1 MKANGKE
8 ISAFGLLQSLRQ
20 YFPYQHHKLSV
31 FHVLLVLINYM
42 CIYIYICLQV
52 LNFLS
57 QKNDIIFKF

>member
-20 YFPYQHHKLSV
+20 YFPYQHHELSV
-31 FHVLLVLINYM
+31 FHVLLVLVNYM
-42 CIYIYICLQV
+42 YIYICLQV

>member
-31 FHVLLVLINYM
+31 FHVLLVIVNYM
-42 CIYIYICLQV
+42 YIYICLKV

>member
-31 FHVLLVLINYM
+31 FHVLLVLVNYM
-42 CIYIYICLQV
+42 YIYIYMLASV
-52 LNFLS
+52 EFPFS
-57 QKNDIIFKF
+57 KE

>member
-31 FHVLLVLINYM
+31 FHVLLVLVNYM
-42 CIYIYICLQV
+42 YIYICLQV